1 MTREIAA
8 LAADVQARAAALTDH
23 IRAACPDGH
32 LTNEYLGYLNLA
44 ANMLT
49 IAAAEINEDGL
60 YIAEPADLDTADPD
74 IDRLLAELAT
84 A

>member
-1 MTREIAA
+1 MTAEIAA
-8 LAADVQARAAALTDH
+8 LAADVQARAAALTAQAH
-23 IRAACPDGH
+23 TNCPAGH

-74 IDRLLAELAT
+74 IDKLLAQLAT